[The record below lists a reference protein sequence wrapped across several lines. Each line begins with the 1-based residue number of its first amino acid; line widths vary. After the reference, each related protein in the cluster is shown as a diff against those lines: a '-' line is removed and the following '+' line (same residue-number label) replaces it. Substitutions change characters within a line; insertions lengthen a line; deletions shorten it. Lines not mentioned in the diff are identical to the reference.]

1 LFLSVVTDPYIN
13 LHSVDKWIPN
23 VSYLEYN
30 NTQYAFT
37 LTVST
42 TIRPIKRQT
51 GHLQNYEQQFGYKE
65 SSETPGRVVY
75 RVGGYYPG
83 GSGYYPASAKGGNPG
98 EGGKFFSMFLYM
110 TGTCNH
116 ASWYNNFT

>member
-1 LFLSVVTDPYIN
+1 MTFLSTV
-13 LHSVDKWIPN
+13 
-23 VSYLEYN
+23 YLVFLFHR
-30 NTQYAFT
+30 QCAFT
-37 LTVST
+37 LTGSST
-42 TIRPIKRQT
+42 VRPIKRQT

-98 EGGKFFSMFLYM
+98 DGGKSQYVTLHDRDMQPCFLV
-110 TGTCNH
+110 
-116 ASWYNNFT
+116 